1 MRRPV
6 LVNGSLLALIV
17 ILGGLTWLSTQEQE
31 ADHRI
36 LLTQLNPDQVNRIT
50 LDNQTGQ
57 AIRLEH
63 TDGGWQML
71 HPYEAKADDNRIQRL
86 LEIVRSSSF
95 SRFLA
100 PADVAEYGLAPPAA
114 ILTLNQ
120 IHVEV
125 GATHPMNQHRYLRL
139 KDQIHL
145 IKDRFIHHLQARAE
159 DFISPALL
167 PAGSR
172 IRAIHTP
179 EWKLSFSSSGKGS
192 LDPPNTDV
200 SGDDLNKKRDQWLW
214 ARASRVV
221 PAPEGIGSG
230 RIEIK
235 LEHEQQPIS
244 FELGRSEQYTLL
256 IRRDLGLAYA
266 IPQKSKLL
274 QPPENTS
281 NK

>member
-17 ILGGLTWLSTQEQE
+17 ILGGLTWLSIQEQE
-31 ADHRI
+31 ADHII

-63 TDGGWQML
+63 TDRGWQML

-95 SRFLA
+95 SHFQA
-100 PADVAEYGLAPPAA
+100 PADVAEYGLAPPSGLQFGVQFHAGWS
-114 ILTLNQ
+114 LL
-120 IHVEV
+120 
-125 GATHPMNQHRYLRL
+125 LRL
-139 KDQIHL
+139 KSQIHL

-179 EWKLSFSSSGKGS
+179 EWQLSFISSGKGS
-192 LDPPNTDV
+192 LDPPNTDI
-200 SGDDLNKKRDQWLW
+200 SGDDLNKKRDQWQL

-221 PAPEGIGSG
+221 PAPEGKGSG

-235 LEHEQQPIS
+235 LEHKQQPIS

-266 IPQKSKLL
+266 IPKKSKFL

-281 NK
+281 RK